1 MTEWLEPS
9 SAPTQPSSQ
18 SLSDNSPSSNDPRPD
33 RNSYP
38 ESSPSLPLFSEAPP
52 HQRVVT
58 GADYLRLPRAPET
71 WLVEQLIPTGG
82 SALLYGDPKVGKS
95 FAALQ
100 LASSLVSATPWLG
113 LGCPNEASVVYV
125 QLDTPRSLWAER
137 VGALRRLLPTDQVHF
152 ADLETLETYPFDILR
167 PDHEELLRGSLAPI
181 APKAVII
188 DTLRECHSGDENDS
202 TEMQRVIAHL
212 SAAVKPAAMILVSHS
227 RKPNP
232 EFTDS
237 VVVGNRGSNY
247 VTGRM
252 DAIMHLADGRLTI
265 TGRALE
271 ETKIHLEKIEIPGG
285 FIWDI
290 TTGDK
295 NKKLAQLLLTDARYP
310 SLRAKARVMAEQ
322 TGTTLAGCLST
333 LHRLNGVSKG
343 VFHEANLEHGET
355 GLSD

>member
-1 MTEWLEPS
+1 MQESQQPLPDSPS
-9 SAPTQPSSQ
+9 DST
-18 SLSDNSPSSNDPRPD
+18 LDPSSNDLRYKTSPPDQTASSIDPSAASRYRPIV
-33 RNSYP
+33 S
-38 ESSPSLPLFSEAPP
+38 
-52 HQRVVT
+52 
-58 GADYLRLPRAPET
+58 GADYLLLPRAPET
-71 WLVEQLIPTGG
+71 WLVRGLLPTGG
-82 SALLYGDPKVGKS
+82 SLLLYGDPKVGKS

-100 LASSLVSATPWLG
+100 LATSLVSQQSWLG
-113 LGCPNEASVVYV
+113 LDCPASVPVVYV

-137 VGALRRLLPTDQVHF
+137 VASLRRLLPTDQVHF
-152 ADLETLETYPFDILR
+152 ADLETLDRYPFDILQ
-167 PDHEELLRGSLAPI
+167 PENESLLRGALAEINP
-181 APKAVII
+181 AVVII

-212 SAAVKPAAMILVSHS
+212 AAAVKPAAMVLVSHS

-252 DAIMHLADGRLTI
+252 DAICHLSDGRLTI

-271 ETKIHLEKIEIPGG
+271 ETKIHLEKVEIPGG
-285 FIWDI
+285 FIWDL

-295 NKKLAQLLLTDARYP
+295 NKKLARLLLTDGRYP
-310 SLRAKARVMAEQ
+310 SLRAKARVLADQ
-322 TGTTLAGCLST
+322 TGTPLASCLST
-333 LHRLNGVSKG
+333 LHRLKGVSNRP
-343 VFHEANLEHGET
+343 FHEAEIEFGET